1 MRGCLGTFCCVWW
14 SRGLEKAPNTKNVP
28 VWIHFLCSVQASTL
42 LCPHIP
48 DGIHMEW
55 FCSINST
62 WIPYTPTMDSIHFH
76 MDSMH
81 FQMDSIQF
89 QMDSMHFQMDSMH
102 FPGGFHALSRWI
114 PCNSMW
120 IPCTSKVDST

>member
-1 MRGCLGTFCCVWW
+1 MELNG
-14 SRGLEKAPNTKNVP
+14 
-28 VWIHFLCSVQASTL
+28 STL

-89 QMDSMHFQMDSMH
+89 HMDSMHFHMDSMQFQVDSMH
-102 FPGGFHALSRWI
+102 FQGGFHMNFIHFFHEFYTIIFLNKEVYI
-114 PCNSMW
+114 
-120 IPCTSKVDST
+120 K